1 MNSST
6 LILMAIAGVS
16 DYALDRNLKKALI
29 LAAVVGLAYHLICVN
44 TLAEVNDVSD
54 YPSVA

>member
-6 LILMAIAGVS
+6 LILMAIAGVT
-16 DYALDRNLKKALI
+16 DYALDRNLEKALI
-29 LAAVVGLAYHLICVN
+29 LAAVVGLAYYLICVN
-44 TLAEVNDVSD
+44 TPAASAASSD